1 MGFGIGVHKEISA
14 SMTALK
20 CETSL
25 DATQL
30 SALKGVKRQGQLGMG
45 RPGDRGN
52 YPKGLQTTVKL
63 EMLVI
68 SLIYPA

>member
-30 SALKGVKRQGQLGMG
+30 SALKRVQC
-45 RPGDRGN
+45 PGFFR
-52 YPKGLQTTVKL
+52 K
-63 EMLVI
+63 
-68 SLIYPA
+68 ARRCRRR